1 MGAISTKSSLQKMA
15 SWNGWGQ
22 ANTVGIFSWGP
33 EKLVFSQS
41 YEAGRLLGAPV
52 LHTSFK
58 EVIT

>member
-1 MGAISTKSSLQKMA
+1 MGAISPKSSLQKMA

-22 ANTVGIFSWGP
+22 TNTVGIFSWGP

-41 YEAGRLLGAPV
+41 YEAGRLLGAPL